1 MNQVYPVFIKTRF
14 GATEFML
21 NVESYA
27 QSIGENWDTHGNN
40 CVLWEL
46 SFTNEKTAKQTAVTL
61 KKINNL
67 KTKKQLTK
75 MCHVLR
81 SDENFC

>member
-1 MNQVYPVFIKTRF
+1 MLNQVYPVFIKTRF

-46 SFTNEKTAKQTAVTL
+46 SFTNEK
-61 KKINNL
+61 NS
-67 KTKKQLTK
+67 KTN
-75 MCHVLR
+75 R
-81 SDENFC
+81 SDIKKN